1 MSFLVSVHLVS
12 DSISPIV
19 TVALKLISQHC
30 GFDSFMNLVKVPP
43 TNPEFMHCLQV
54 YREVK
59 DVGIPGY
66 VKKQDR
72 NG

>member
-1 MSFLVSVHLVS
+1 ML
-12 DSISPIV
+12 PIA
-19 TVALKLISQHC
+19 VAVVLKLISQHC
-30 GFDSFMNLVKVPP
+30 GFHNFKSLMKVPP

>member
-1 MSFLVSVHLVS
+1 MRPYPPYCCGGVKINFTKLWFLQLQELHLMKIPS
-12 DSISPIV
+12 
-19 TVALKLISQHC
+19 
-30 GFDSFMNLVKVPP
+30 

-72 NG
+72 NS

>member
-1 MSFLVSVHLVS
+1 MS
-12 DSISPIV
+12 
-19 TVALKLISQHC
+19 C
-30 GFDSFMNLVKVPP
+30 ESFS
-43 TNPEFMHCLQV
+43 TNPEFMQCYQV

-66 VKKQDR
+66 VKKQNR